1 MKRVDWAAVW
11 LLLTFFTCCQADQK
25 EEDNY
30 QVIENA
36 LIQLVGRVES
46 NNVDPELDMT
56 AVRYGYSFNSNRLQF
71 KAVFFL
77 NHYFIFQFE
86 IVVLAARNRCTSWVS
101 R

>member
-71 KAVFFL
+71 KAVFF
-77 NHYFIFQFE
+77 
-86 IVVLAARNRCTSWVS
+86 
-101 R
+101 